1 MHALATPPAFV
12 LSQDQTLQFSPIPNA
27 THKNSTTHAPH
38 PTDPRP
44 CNIAAPPQSR
54 RERKHIPPRP
64 YTRRSDSI
72 PRGYTLA
79 RHRENVSPRR
89 TRQPPQPGARVKRNA
104 HATPPAGPTAEYA
117 AHFAKPKARPQT
129 HHAAKTTPHA
139 QKPTPGPH
147 TLTTTSPAHLSKSN
161 PQRPAR
167 LNPTATREAPQ
178 DTDTSTPVKTLRYGS
193 CGLDSPSHCTT

>member
-1 MHALATPPAFV
+1 
-12 LSQDQTLQFSPIPNA
+12 
-27 THKNSTTHAPH
+27 
-38 PTDPRP
+38 
-44 CNIAAPPQSR
+44 
-54 RERKHIPPRP
+54 
-64 YTRRSDSI
+64 
-72 PRGYTLA
+72 
-79 RHRENVSPRR
+79 
-89 TRQPPQPGARVKRNA
+89 VKRNA